1 MDSKPTSSRV
11 ESPNPF
17 VIFVCL
23 FVCRDG
29 SSYPHNPSGYV
40 LGCGSMRELFMIGST
55 EKILLA
61 CLLHRFFSYILLFF
75 SG

>member
-1 MDSKPTSSRV
+1 MDSKPASGRV

-17 VIFVCL
+17 VIFVF